1 MESLAQLLALVLT
14 AVALAP
20 SAAHVLE
27 LPNTL
32 PLHRD
37 EYLTVQ
43 HLYRGWSRLG
53 FVVIGALL
61 ATLWMA
67 VVADESSELPATLAF
82 IAILLTQV
90 VFWIYTYPVNR
101 RTHNWTEAPDD
112 WERLRDRWEISHAA
126 NALLSFIAF
135 VCVAVAILNS

>member
-1 MESLAQLLALVLT
+1 MESLVSLLALVLT
-14 AVALAP
+14 AVALMPA
-20 SAAHVLE
+20 AAHVLE
-27 LPNTL
+27 LPNKL